1 MFVRR
6 RDDEDQAARA
16 TPLER
21 TMARIWLREPGS
33 ETKLL
38 AMLVDLRDAT
48 LAPIQALSEEY
59 DADEC
64 GRFGREPDD
73 LTLCQCLA
81 CRLSRLLA
89 PQDLG

>member
-1 MFVRR
+1 MR

-21 TMARIWLREPGS
+21 TMARLWLRSPGG

-59 DADEC
+59 DSDACES
-64 GRFGREPDD
+64 FGREPDD
-73 LTLCQCLA
+73 MALCMCLA
-81 CRLSRLLA
+81 CRLSRLLTA
-89 PQDLG
+89 KQDG